1 MFSSTLRLTG
11 DRFVAALACY
21 LHLQFLDLLPPSNL
35 HPQSPSTCTVNFR
48 VMQGTAKVL
57 TLPDCILGPQL
68 IPAHG
73 EHGLDPFPLT
83 ELAFRPCQ
91 ASAKLTLI
99 WG

>member
-1 MFSSTLRLTG
+1 
-11 DRFVAALACY
+11 
-21 LHLQFLDLLPPSNL
+21 
-35 HPQSPSTCTVNFR
+35 
-48 VMQGTAKVL
+48 MQGTAKVL
-57 TLPDCILGPQL
+57 TLPDCIPGPQL